1 MTNEQTYQ
9 QSSRQKMN
17 TACIKY
23 LGSSRVN
30 LANFL
35 SFTFLELSVCVYTQE
50 KNAKYIKCALD
61 SPCEKLSGSC
71 RTKKIR
77 ITQTCIYLYTHA
89 CTLPL
94 VLRR

>member
-1 MTNEQTYQ
+1 
-9 QSSRQKMN
+9 MN

-23 LGSSRVN
+23 LGSLRVN

-71 RTKKIR
+71 RTKKNTNYTDLYLPIH
-77 ITQTCIYLYTHA
+77 TCMHTTVSA
-89 CTLPL
+89 ETLGMNT
-94 VLRR
+94 RRFSEIC